1 VAEELH
7 RVELEDRLVDR
18 AHAPPAQN
26 VLEGLTQQRLP
37 LPLPRPRALDGLVER
52 AVDEAL
58 DPHLRV
64 RPQERVAD
72 EDADPLVD
80 ASTERLVERA
90 AQRLLD
96 LARLTLQAGR
106 RILSALEAR
115 EDVEVRA
122 AGPVDRD

>member
-80 ASTERLVERA
+80 ARAGRLVERA
-90 AQRLLD
+90 APRLLQ
-96 LARLTLQAGR
+96 LARPALQTR
-106 RILSALEAR
+106 QRILTALEAR
-115 EDVEVRA
+115 EAVEIRA
-122 AGPVDRD
+122 A